1 LWRATELAGLDP
13 DDAEPAERSRLIDLS
28 PELRFRHPIIR
39 AAVYGSASAPA
50 RRHQRPAD
58 ARDHLQ
64 TALGLFT
71 SMGANAFARRARS
84 ELEAAGANPDALQ
97 TASSP
102 LTARESQI
110 ASTAAVGY
118 ANQEIADRL
127 FITTHTVEYHLK
139 KVFRKLGIVS
149 RRQLRDRVSGELN

>member
-1 LWRATELAGLDP
+1 MAPPDQAGELYLEAIDILGRTIATADLARAQLLFGEWL
-13 DDAEPAERSRLIDLS
+13 
-28 PELRFRHPIIR
+28 
-39 AAVYGSASAPA
+39 

-84 ELEAAGANPDALQ
+84 ELQAAGANPDALQ
-97 TASSP
+97 TANSP

-110 ASTAAVGY
+110 ASMAAVGY

-149 RRQLRDRVSGELN
+149 RRQLRDRVSGELT